1 MNSTNLAN
9 VWYLLFSPTASI
21 TYDVLS
27 SCYNCLHEE
36 VFEKEGAVVWSSDKL
51 TFQHVLVRQW
61 SMVWSDSARVLE
73 SDLKKKYGLAF

>member
-1 MNSTNLAN
+1 MTLYYS
-9 VWYLLFSPTASI
+9 LLFFQTASI
-21 TYDVLS
+21 TYDLLS

-73 SDLKKKYGLAF
+73 SDLKKNVD